1 MNNKQLIIFLTSMI
15 FFVGLIWGSAILSEK
30 IAADLVKDMANMGYY
45 QKIEDGKIIW
55 VKDKR

>member
-1 MNNKQLIIFLTSMI
+1 MI
-15 FFVGLIWGSAILSEK
+15 FFIGLIWGSSILSEK

-45 QKIEDGKIIW
+45 QKIEDGKVLW